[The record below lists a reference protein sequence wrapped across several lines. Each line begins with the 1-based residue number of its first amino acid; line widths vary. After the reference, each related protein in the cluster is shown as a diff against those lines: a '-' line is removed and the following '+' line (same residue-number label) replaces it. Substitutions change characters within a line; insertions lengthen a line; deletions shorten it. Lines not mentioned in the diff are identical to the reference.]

1 VWPESGINY
10 NENVSQRGEGRRLRM
25 PKVRVL
31 LADDSPLARSGARA
45 ILARDAS
52 FAVVGEAEDGYEA
65 VRLARE
71 LQPDLVMMDIRMPHC
86 DGLLATKLIK
96 RELPG
101 VAVVILSV
109 SDDPGDLFEAIR
121 CGAQGYLLKNL
132 SPEVW
137 LEYLSGFARGETP
150 IPRHVARQILHEFA
164 QPERRYVLAAPLSPR
179 EEEVL
184 RLVGDGLTN
193 RQIAEALFLSEHTV
207 KNHIKSI
214 LEKVQVKNRVQL
226 ALFARDGLA
235 RPGEEQS

>member
-1 VWPESGINY
+1 MQPT
-10 NENVSQRGEGRRLRM
+10 
-25 PKVRVL
+25 VRVV
-31 LADDSPLARSGARA
+31 LADDSPLARKGVAA
-45 ILARDAS
+45 ILARNPAFS
-52 FAVVGEAEDGYEA
+52 VVGEADDGFA
-65 VRLARE
+65 ALRLVRE
-71 LQPDLVMMDIRMPHC
+71 LQPDLVMMDIRMPGC

-96 RELPG
+96 RGMPA

-137 LEYLSGFARGETP
+137 LEYLDGFARGESA
-150 IPRHVARQILHEFA
+150 IPRHVARQILSEFA
-164 QPERRYVLAAPLSPR
+164 RPDRRRELTQPLTPR

-184 RLVGDGLTN
+184 RLVGEGMTN
-193 RQIAEALFLSEHTV
+193 RQIGETLYLSENTV

-226 ALFARDGLA
+226 AVYAREGLT
-235 RPGEEQS
+235 RPGEAQP